1 MTVRRVPG
9 TALMNQLT
17 GAVLYTPPVGERL
30 LRDLLANWE
39 RFLHTRTE
47 LDPLI
52 RLAVAHYQFE
62 AIHPFTDGNGRTG
75 RVLNS
80 LYLIEQGLLTLPIL
94 YLSRYIMAHKADYY
108 RLLRLVTAQ
117 DAWEDWVVFILRGIE
132 EASLWTTARIA
143 SIRSLDV
150 IFEMPYCRIHNL
162 TDRGIAAL
170 SNVDYGAR
178 STLAVAV

>member
-1 MTVRRVPG
+1 MK
-9 TALMNQLT
+9 
-17 GAVLYTPPVGERL
+17 
-30 LRDLLANWE
+30 
-39 RFLHTRTE
+39 
-47 LDPLI
+47 
-52 RLAVAHYQFE
+52 
-62 AIHPFTDGNGRTG
+62 RTG